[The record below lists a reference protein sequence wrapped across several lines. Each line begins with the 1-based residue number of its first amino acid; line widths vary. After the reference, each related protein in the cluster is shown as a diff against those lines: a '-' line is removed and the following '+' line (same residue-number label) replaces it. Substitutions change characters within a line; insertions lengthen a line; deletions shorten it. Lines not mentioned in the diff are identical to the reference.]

1 MKKFNNLGLAE
12 PVLRAVTAEGYKTP
26 TPIQAKVIPAMLTGR
41 DIVGIAQTGTGK
53 TGAFVLPLLHGLN
66 TNSTQ
71 PIKKGCR
78 ALILAPTREL
88 ANQITDSIRTYGQF
102 VNHSVALIVGGVR
115 PGPQIKKMNR
125 GVDIVVATPGRL
137 LDHISNGAI
146 RLDDTVA
153 IVLDEGDQMLD
164 LGFMPDIRK
173 IMTKLPHHRQTMMF
187 SATMPHQI
195 RALANDFLKK
205 PIEISVAPSAR
216 PIELIEQKVIF
227 ITRSAKRAKLTTL
240 MSADDVE
247 RAIVFVR
254 TKRGADK
261 VHVALDKSG
270 LSATTIHGNKSQNQR
285 EKALSSFKSGKVK
298 ILVATDIA
306 ARGIDVDGISHV
318 INYELPNVPEA
329 YVHRIGRTARAG
341 RTGVALSFC
350 DASEKRLL
358 KDIEKLIRTRLI
370 IDTENS
376 DSVVPPWQNDQPNS
390 NHPVKHPREHPAAVQ
405 KRRRRRIPK
414 NPKYRAR
421 QRQGGNDN
429 QPAPG
434 KAA

>member
-1 MKKFNNLGLAE
+1 
-12 PVLRAVTAEGYKTP
+12 
-26 TPIQAKVIPAMLTGR
+26 MLTGR

-66 TNSTQ
+66 TNSTR

-125 GVDIVVATPGRL
+125 GVDIMVATPGRL

-173 IMTKLPHHRQTMMF
+173 IMTMLPHRRQTMMF
-187 SATMPHQI
+187 SATMPNQI

-227 ITRSAKRAKLTTL
+227 IARSAKREKLTTL
-240 MSADDVE
+240 MSADDVK

-261 VHVALDKSG
+261 VHIALEKSG
-270 LSATTIHGNKSQNQR
+270 LSATAIHGNKSQNQR
-285 EKALSSFKSGKVK
+285 EKALSLFKSGKVK

-350 DASEKRLL
+350 DASEKGLL

-376 DSVVPPWQNDQPNS
+376 DSVVRPWQNDEPSGNR
-390 NHPVKHPREHPAAVQ
+390 PVKHPREHPAPGK
-405 KRRRRRIPK
+405 KRRRRIRK
-414 NPKYRAR
+414 NPKSRNR
-421 QRQGGNDN
+421 QRPGGNDN
-429 QPAPG
+429 QPARG